1 MEGGDMV
8 DGVCVREV
16 GIFRKSVAAQ
26 SHRLNAAEVHTSS
39 RARRCDAGSHAA
51 AAAAAGAISD
61 TSRVKSL
68 C

>member
-1 MEGGDMV
+1 MARDRNFPE
-8 DGVCVREV
+8 
-16 GIFRKSVAAQ
+16 KALQQ

-39 RARRCDAGSHAA
+39 RARRCGAGSHA